1 MYNVVFHNQMSN
13 QAIKIKEKKKKML
26 AIEMINNTLYL
37 MSFDT
42 AMYAIDHLGHDQGN
56 HMYKRP
62 HHFG

>member
-1 MYNVVFHNQMSN
+1 MSN